1 MRTDLYTK
9 FLLTVIAIATAAIAI
24 QNGVPDAKAQRV
36 DRETGMMMFRICE
49 KDGSTI
55 NCADVTKDFAL
66 KVKIVN

>member
-9 FLLTVIAIATAAIAI
+9 AVLTVIAVATTVIAI
-24 QNGVPDAKAQRV
+24 KSGVPDANAQRV

-49 KDGSTI
+49 RDGPQI